1 MDTPKRRPTLSS
13 KKRDPIRP
21 AQPVACRRLTFSSND
36 RQEKV
41 PSSAIETWSVDE
53 NKALVQFLLFHGPED
68 SWPSHSK
75 CSKFWS
81 EAARFVQQ
89 VGGSSVKR
97 TGNTKRNY

>member
-1 MDTPKRRPTLSS
+1 MDTPKTRPTLSS

-36 RQEKV
+36 HQEKA

-68 SWPSHSK
+68 SWPSHSLDTYWM
-75 CSKFWS
+75 SLYHGTNNQIS
-81 EAARFVQQ
+81 AP
-89 VGGSSVKR
+89 
-97 TGNTKRNY
+97 